1 MSNFLTRRSLLI
13 GLAALS
19 LPLVAG
25 TAVADN
31 GKGKGNN
38 KNKGKGNSG
47 KGNNG
52 SGTTVQLDN
61 SGLSVRF
68 SNSEIRIINDYYRRY
83 PAGSVQD
90 LPPGIAKNLA
100 RGKPLPPGIAKRYL
114 PNNLNALLPSPY
126 AGTNRLIVGNDI
138 LLVQATTGLIL
149 DVLNNVLN

>member
-1 MSNFLTRRSLLI
+1 MCIHPTRRSLLI
-13 GLAALS
+13 GLGAFAV
-19 LPLVAG
+19 PFVAG
-25 TAVADN
+25 PALADN
-31 GKGKGNN
+31 GKGNN

-52 SGTTVQLDN
+52 GGTTVELDGG
-61 SGLSVRF
+61 GLSVRF

-83 PAGSVQD
+83 PATNVQG

-138 LLVQATTGLIL
+138 LLVQVTTGLIL

>member
-1 MSNFLTRRSLLI
+1 MSNIQTRRRLLI

-19 LPLVAG
+19 VPLVAG
-25 TAVADN
+25 TALADN
-31 GKGKGNN
+31 GKANN
-38 KNKGKGNSG
+38 KDKGKGKSGNGNS
-47 KGNNG
+47 G
-52 SGTTVQLDN
+52 SGTTIQLDD

-83 PAGSVQD
+83 PATNVKG

-114 PNNLNALLPSPY
+114 PNNLTALLPSPY

-138 LLVQATTGLIL
+138 LLVQVTTGLIL
-149 DVLNNVLN
+149 DVLSNVLN

>member
-1 MSNFLTRRSLLI
+1 MSASNTRRSLLI
-13 GLAALS
+13 GLGALALPFLGSAAL
-19 LPLVAG
+19 AN
-25 TAVADN
+25 N

-38 KNKGKGNSG
+38 KNKGNNSG
-47 KGNNG
+47 
-52 SGTTVQLDN
+52 GTTVELDG
-61 SGLSVRF
+61 SGLSIRF

-83 PAGSVQD
+83 PATNVKG

-138 LLVQATTGLIL
+138 LLVQVTTGLIL